1 MTRTIARVA
10 FAVLIS
16 SCLAGLA
23 SAAPHLWEQLVPR
36 KKEAAATT
44 GDLTLVQTNGPW
56 LVMATSFSGEAG
68 KEQALELVNE
78 LRSEYNLPAFYYGM
92 TFEMEDANPGRG
104 INDYGAPI
112 KRRYNRG
119 ESVVEHAVLVGE
131 FPSIDDPEAQKLLT
145 QIKQI
150 SPKALQLEGDEE
162 SSQSLASVRQ
172 YQNAVLEKINPSRKR
187 GPMGKAFLTRNPMLP
202 REYFV
207 PQGVDAEVAKWN
219 EGLEFSLLKCPGR
232 YSIRVATFRGRVQFQ
247 SEVDDTN
254 GKTRQAKEKDPLVAA
269 AHNAHKLTVAL
280 RAKGWE
286 AYEFHDRQESYV
298 TVGSFDD
305 GQQTPDGRVALTNRD
320 AQTIARTFGA
330 QSPNI
335 NLERPA
341 YEQLGVRPEKIRQI
355 EADQQR
361 IQQTFANSLSTE
373 HLELTNGLHPKRL
386 VGLPFDIIP
395 EPVVVP
401 KKSISAAYAR
411 N

>member
-1 MTRTIARVA
+1 MTGTITRVT
-10 FAVLIS
+10 FAVLLS
-16 SCLAGLA
+16 SFLAGVAL
-23 SAAPHLWEQLVPR
+23 AAPLWEQLVPR
-36 KKEAAATT
+36 KKDTTPTT
-44 GDLTLVQTNGPW
+44 GDFTLTQTNGPW
-56 LVMATSFSGEAG
+56 LVMATSFSGEG
-68 KEQALELVNE
+68 GEEQALELVNE
-78 LRSEYNLPAFYYGM
+78 LRIKFNLPAFYYGM

-131 FPSIDDPEAQKLLT
+131 FPSVDDPEAQKLLM

-150 SPKALQLEGDEE
+150 SPKALQLDGDEPNT
-162 SSQSLASVRQ
+162 QSLASVRQ

-207 PQGVDAEVAKWN
+207 PQGVDAEVAGWN

-232 YSIRVATFRGRVQFQ
+232 YSIRVATFRGRAEFA
-247 SEVDDTN
+247 SKTEDRSTN
-254 GKTRQAKEKDPLVAA
+254 TRQAKKRDPLVTA

-280 RAKGWE
+280 RAKGWD

-305 GQQTPDGRVALTNRD
+305 GQQTPDGRVQLTNRD
-320 AQTIARTFGA
+320 AHTIARTFGA
-330 QSPNI
+330 QSPNAS
-335 NLERPA
+335 LERPA
-341 YEQLGVRPEKIRQI
+341 YDQLGVSPDKIRKI

-361 IQQTFANSLSTE
+361 IQQTFVNSLSAE
-373 HLELTNGLHPKRL
+373 HMELTNGLHPKRL

-395 EPVVVP
+395 EPVTVP